1 MVKTAEKPKDDVK
14 YGHVDNKADIDR
26 IFGEIRDDIKHA
38 HSRERLT
45 ELYRRAGYLITLT
58 YAPAWEKRFGEKAA
72 GLRKEAE
79 TDFRK
84 TARLINAKAEDIGE
98 KADYDE
104 AWGKMKD

>member
-1 MVKTAEKPKDDVK
+1 MVKTAEKDDVK
-14 YGHVDNKADIDR
+14 YGHVDSQADIDR

-38 HSRERLT
+38 HDRERLT

-58 YAPAWEKRFGEKAA
+58 YAPAWEKRFGDKAA

-79 TDFRK
+79 TGFRK

-104 AWGKMKD
+104 AWGKMKDE